1 VDSGDN
7 TGEYYVDADSA
18 KSGDTDEDGV
28 SVLQTIVDSSSSETL
43 KFYWKVSCEQYTD
56 YLEFYIDGN
65 LQNGRITGDTEWA
78 QQTHTVSSGVHTLKW
93 VYKDYGGSHGENRG
107 WVDFVQWTGYSPVPD
122 SNDWQE
128 IEYKHDVAGRRSEK
142 IVDGYATRYVYDGSH
157 VIAEYDGNNNLLR
170 KYVYGPGIDQPVSMI
185 EVADSNAAYYYHYDA
200 LGSVI
205 ALSDSSG
212 DTVQTYEYSV
222 FGEPAVEDAN
232 HTNPYMFAG
241 RRYDVEIGLYYNR
254 ARYYNPYTGR
264 FLQTDPSGYSDGMNW
279 YVYCGNNPAGRSDP
293 SGLRWV
299 GPNKELWQQDMLMSC
314 VPASFVNMAKR
325 MGYRGVSDKL
335 ELDFRKRF
343 EEALGKPRERS
354 LYEDYRDQNGSL
366 DSVWGAGGTGVSM
379 ETALKVWNAWLD
391 EVDTRKTLPRYELLE
406 GDDPETEE
414 LEGWGNDV
422 DTAVERIAY
431 WPVMFGINIT
441 GHYHVPGQEGSV
453 ELAPIDNI
461 WHANAVWLPKP
472 RDTDYPYRLADP
484 MYQGLTTI
492 TSDTLTHIWSN
503 QGSYLRAILV
513 PVGPQSE
520 SEE

>member
-1 VDSGDN
+1 MASGAA
-7 TGEYYVDADSA
+7 TGDHYYDADSA

-93 VYKDYGGSHGENRG
+93 VYKDYGGSDGENRG

-142 IVDGYATRYVYDGSH
+142 IVDGYATRYVYDGAQ

-170 KYVYGPGIDQPVSMI
+170 KYIYGPGIDKPVSMI
-185 EVADSNAAYYYHYDA
+185 EVADSNATYYYHYDA

-279 YVYCGNNPAGRSDP
+279 YAYCTNSPLGRTDP
-293 SGLRWV
+293 TGLYW
-299 GPNKELWQQDMLMSC
+299 KD
-314 VPASFVNMAKR
+314 
-325 MGYRGVSDKL
+325 
-335 ELDFRKRF
+335 
-343 EEALGKPRERS
+343 GK
-354 LYEDYRDQNGSL
+354 Q
-366 DSVWGAGGTGVSM
+366 GTIC
-379 ETALKVWNAWLD
+379 
-391 EVDTRKTLPRYELLE
+391 DTR
-406 GDDPETEE
+406 
-414 LEGWGNDV
+414 
-422 DTAVERIAY
+422 
-431 WPVMFGINIT
+431 
-441 GHYHVPGQEGSV
+441 HGQIMC
-453 ELAPIDNI
+453 AC
-461 WHANAVWLPKP
+461 
-472 RDTDYPYRLADP
+472 RL
-484 MYQGLTTI
+484 G
-492 TSDTLTHIWSN
+492 
-503 QGSYLRAILV
+503 
-513 PVGPQSE
+513 
-520 SEE
+520 

>member
-1 VDSGDN
+1 MAHKCQYLLKKVSQLEKVN
-7 TGEYYVDADSA
+7 YYSKGCPQYSRYYDADSA

-142 IVDGYATRYVYDGSH
+142 IVDGYATRYVYDGAQ

-170 KYVYGPGIDQPVSMI
+170 KYIYGPGIDKPVSMI
-185 EVADSNAAYYYHYDA
+185 EVADSNATYYYHYDA

-279 YVYCGNNPAGRSDP
+279 YAYCTNSPLGRTDP
-293 SGLRWV
+293 TGLYW
-299 GPNKELWQQDMLMSC
+299 KD
-314 VPASFVNMAKR
+314 
-325 MGYRGVSDKL
+325 
-335 ELDFRKRF
+335 
-343 EEALGKPRERS
+343 GK
-354 LYEDYRDQNGSL
+354 Q
-366 DSVWGAGGTGVSM
+366 GTIC
-379 ETALKVWNAWLD
+379 
-391 EVDTRKTLPRYELLE
+391 DTR
-406 GDDPETEE
+406 
-414 LEGWGNDV
+414 
-422 DTAVERIAY
+422 
-431 WPVMFGINIT
+431 
-441 GHYHVPGQEGSV
+441 HGQIMC
-453 ELAPIDNI
+453 AC
-461 WHANAVWLPKP
+461 
-472 RDTDYPYRLADP
+472 RL
-484 MYQGLTTI
+484 G
-492 TSDTLTHIWSN
+492 
-503 QGSYLRAILV
+503 
-513 PVGPQSE
+513 
-520 SEE
+520 